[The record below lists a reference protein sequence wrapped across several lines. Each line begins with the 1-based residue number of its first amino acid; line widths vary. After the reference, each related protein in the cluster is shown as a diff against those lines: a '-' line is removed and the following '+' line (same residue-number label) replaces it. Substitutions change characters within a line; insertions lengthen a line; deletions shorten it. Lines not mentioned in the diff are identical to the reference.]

1 MSGESPNTVIIFQ
14 GQELQFDQVYKK
26 TYKLLLAKARS
37 MLDDTCRAEDAVQ
50 ELFMAL
56 WERKKIEITGTSLE
70 AYLMMGIHYK
80 CIKLLNEQQRL
91 HKKMQGYAYD
101 LSLQQSGDLPDVLKE
116 SPIDY
121 NKQQLLKLGRQSLS
135 HNQQEVIRK
144 CYDEEKSYEE
154 TAAEMNIKKNTLKS
168 HLERSI
174 AKFRDIF
181 HEKCGTS
188 L

>member
-1 MSGESPNTVIIFQ
+1 MAGRPHHTVFIFQ
-14 GQELQFDQVYKK
+14 GKEVPFEQVYKK

-37 MLDDTCRAEDAVQ
+37 LLDDVSQAEDAVQ
-50 ELFMAL
+50 EVFMAL
-56 WERKKIEITGTSLE
+56 WERKRIEVTGTSLE
-70 AYLMMGIHYK
+70 AYLMMSMHYK
-80 CIKLLNEQQRL
+80 CLKLLNAEQRL

-101 LSLQQSGDLPDVLKE
+101 LALQQSEHLPDCLKD
-116 SPIDY
+116 SPVDD
-121 NKQQLLKLGRQSLS
+121 KKLHLLQLGRQSLS
-135 HNQQEVIRK
+135 HNQEEVIRK

>member
-1 MSGESPNTVIIFQ
+1 MPGRPHHNVFCFQ
-14 GQELQFDQVYKK
+14 GQEVPFEQVYKK

-37 MLDDTCRAEDAVQ
+37 MLDDLSRAEDAVQ
-50 ELFMAL
+50 ELFIAL
-56 WERKKIEITGTSLE
+56 WERNRIEITGTSLE
-70 AYLMMGIHYK
+70 AYLMMSIHYK
-80 CIKLLNEQQRL
+80 CLKMLNEQQRL

-101 LSLQQSGDLPDVLKE
+101 LSLQQPENLPESLKE
-116 SPIDY
+116 SPVDD
-121 NKQQLLKLGRQSLS
+121 KKLHLLQLGRQSLS

-144 CYDEEKSYEE
+144 CYDEGKSQDE

-174 AKFRDIF
+174 TKFRDIF
-181 HEKCGTS
+181 QEKCGTS